1 MKYLLDTNILSEL
14 LKKRPNPHLIAH
26 LRPKSPESL
35 FTSCICVMELRF
47 GCALRSD
54 SEIFWKRI
62 TSEVLSRVTILP
74 LDVSETEIAGQL
86 LASFKKS
93 GRLIGMEDVLISSTA
108 LSHKCIM
115 VTANVR
121 HFLRVDNL
129 SVENWLE
136 PF

>member
-1 MKYLLDTNILSEL
+1 
-14 LKKRPNPHLIAH
+14 
-26 LRPKSPESL
+26 
-35 FTSCICVMELRF
+35 MELRF

-62 TSEVLSRVTILP
+62 TSEVLSRVTILS

-93 GRLIGMEDVLISSTA
+93 GRLIGLEDVLISSTA